1 METIKI
7 SLGTLI
13 DYSACLKYLRKLSQK
28 ELNNELD
35 YAHSTKNDTLECLV
49 LKEHYRRHQV
59 QFLK

>member
-7 SLGTLI
+7 SLGTVI
-13 DYSACLKYLRKLSQK
+13 DYSTCLKYLRELSQK

-35 YAHSTKNDTLECLV
+35 YAHSTKNDTLESLV

-59 QFLK
+59 